1 MTANGREAASLSTV
15 RPTEISAT
23 ALENFADAV
32 SQGVSRAAKTLRN
45 IKGASIKEQ
54 EVVVDND
61 SVNACAA
68 QERMTFVL
76 DDQRDRPHILC
87 AAKPPQGRIAAVRGP
102 KGCPGRAPPCRRYT
116 IERGEGT
123 GHAG

>member
-45 IKGASIKEQ
+45 IKGAWIKEQ

-61 SVNACAA
+61 KVT
-68 QERMTFVL
+68 EYKVHMLVTFVL
-76 DDQRDRPHILC
+76 D
-87 AAKPPQGRIAAVRGP
+87 G
-102 KGCPGRAPPCRRYT
+102 
-116 IERGEGT
+116 
-123 GHAG
+123 